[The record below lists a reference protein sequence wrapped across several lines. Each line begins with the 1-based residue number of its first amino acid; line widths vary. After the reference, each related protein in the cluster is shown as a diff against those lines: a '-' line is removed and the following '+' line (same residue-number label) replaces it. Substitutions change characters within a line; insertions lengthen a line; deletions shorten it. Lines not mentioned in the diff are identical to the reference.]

1 VNEVNRNMSMPV
13 TKRASR
19 TGQHGFTLIELALA
33 SVILLVGIVAVAKLI
48 PTSVH
53 SNRNSRSDT
62 TATVIAQRE
71 LDQMV
76 NQPLA
81 SLNFTDM
88 DGNVINL
95 GSAATPNVV
104 LGGPV
109 TLNGA
114 NEQIN
119 FNAPAVPG
127 YNYTY
132 TDPNS
137 PNGTYQVRWAV
148 VVTAS
153 GGNAVAK
160 RFIVGCRQQDSTQP
174 TAPVNVDSEVLK

>member
-1 VNEVNRNMSMPV
+1 MSMPV

-19 TGQHGFTLIELALA
+19 AGQHGFTLIELALA
-33 SVILLVGIVAVAKLI
+33 SVILLVGIVAVAKLV
-48 PTSVH
+48 PTSLH
-53 SNRNSRSDT
+53 ANRNSRNDT

-76 NQPLA
+76 NQPLT
-81 SLNFTDM
+81 SPNFTDM

-109 TLNGA
+109 TLSGA

-119 FNAPAVPG
+119 FNAPAVAG

-132 TDPNS
+132 LDPNS
-137 PNGTYQVRWAV
+137 PNGGYLVRWAV

-160 RFIVGCRQQDSTQP
+160 RFVVGCWRREPTQP
-174 TAPVNVDSEVLK
+174 TAPVTIESIVQR

>member
-1 VNEVNRNMSMPV
+1 MSMPV

-19 TGQHGFTLIELALA
+19 AVQRGFTLIELALA
-33 SVILLVGIVAVAKLI
+33 SVILLVGIVAVAKLV
-48 PTSVH
+48 PTALH

-76 NQPLA
+76 NQPLT
-81 SLNFTDM
+81 SPNFNDM

-95 GSAATPNVV
+95 GSPATPNVV
-104 LGGPV
+104 LGGPLTV
-109 TLNGA
+109 SG
-114 NEQIN
+114 QIN
-119 FNAPAVPG
+119 FNVPPVAG
-127 YNYTY
+127 YNYNY

-137 PNGTYQVRWAV
+137 PNGAYRVRWAV

-160 RFIVGCRQQDSTQP
+160 RFIVGCWQRQTTQP
-174 TAPVNVDSEVLK
+174 TAPVTIESTVQR